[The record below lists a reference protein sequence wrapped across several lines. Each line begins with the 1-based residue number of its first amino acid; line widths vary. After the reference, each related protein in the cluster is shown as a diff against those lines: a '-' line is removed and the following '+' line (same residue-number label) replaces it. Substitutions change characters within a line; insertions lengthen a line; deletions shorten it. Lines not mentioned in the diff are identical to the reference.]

1 MLTGMPHEMT
11 TVKVR
16 KSTRSLISHAARDE
30 GSTIDDY
37 LTRIVTEQLWR
48 ERMEL
53 ARHMMKEPDAE
64 YLLETETWD
73 LAAADGMR

>member
-1 MLTGMPHEMT
+1 MTLRMT

-16 KSTRSLISHAARDE
+16 KETRDLISHAARDE

-48 ERMEL
+48 ERMDL
-53 ARHMMKEPDAE
+53 ARRKMQDPDAE
-64 YLLETETWD
+64 YLLETESWD
-73 LAAADGMR
+73 TAAADGLR

>member
-1 MLTGMPHEMT
+1 MLFSMPQHMT

-16 KSTRSLISHAARDE
+16 KETRELISHAARDE

-48 ERMEL
+48 ERMAL
-53 ARHMMKEPDAE
+53 ARLRMQEPDAD
-64 YLLETETWD
+64 YLLETESWD
-73 LAAADGMR
+73 TTAADGLG